1 MVVDRTSY
9 LGLASEK
16 RLKSRVGVV
25 VDRPSEN
32 RDRQITVTS
41 YHVKNIFS
49 HRNLASIEIGYIEEN
64 LESIPPSSVVHPKF

>member
-1 MVVDRTSY
+1 
-9 LGLASEK
+9 LASEK

-41 YHVKNIFS
+41 CQLKNFCC
-49 HRNLASIEIGYIEEN
+49 HRNVASIEIGYIEEN
-64 LESIPPSSVVHPKF
+64 LVSIPPSSVVHPEIQR